1 MSPSIQELR
10 ERYKPAEIKYLLLA
24 ESPPLSQPDQL
35 RFFYNPEKEWWDF
48 FFRSVMEVVFPEF
61 KTSYKKGDKGKWLD
75 RFKEAGFFMMDAVDT
90 PINTITE
97 KERERVIRS
106 EIKARI
112 AAIENLVSR
121 ETPIF
126 LIKKNIFNIFHLILK
141 ELGFNVCHNEIL
153 PFPSTGQQ
161 ERFKQRFKRLLDGL
175 GYQPITKGSEL

>member
-1 MSPSIQELR
+1 MKTSIQELR
-10 ERYKPAEIKYLLLA
+10 ERYRPAEIKYLLLA
-24 ESPPLSQPDQL
+24 ESPPLSQPDQF
-35 RFFYNPEKEWWDF
+35 RFFYYPGKEWWDF
-48 FFRSVMEVVFPEF
+48 FFRSVMVVVFPEF

-97 KERERVIRS
+97 KERERVILS

-112 AAIENLVSR
+112 AAIGNLVSKK
-121 ETPIF
+121 TPIF
-126 LIKKNIFNIFHLILK
+126 LIKKNIFNIFYPILM
-141 ELGFNVCHNEIL
+141 EQGFNICHDEII

-175 GYQPITKGSEL
+175 GYQPISKGPEL